1 MAESSFLSWTTDG
14 TGDGTLSGYTQ
25 AQWISLWRM
34 LYLSDTADEGVFN
47 NYLNELA
54 VTNPSGRDLQVDTGG
69 AIVYGFPYIN
79 SAAVTKTLTHPVV
92 GTTGWRL
99 VLRAD
104 WTAQT
109 VRITLLESA
118 DGTATIPAMTQT
130 ENVTWDI
137 PLATGTITTGDVVAV
152 TDARVFVH
160 PNIEVET
167 AMLEDDA
174 VTGDKIAAEAIDSDH
189 YVDGSIH
196 TAHIGDSQVT
206 ATKIANRT
214 RTLFVPCTGGTEI
227 GAGAISRVSPA
238 GWPLGDSVQTYTYGT
253 FYVPSDYV
261 SSMTIYAVVYNVGSG
276 NMYCA
281 NTAEQGAVGEA
292 YDTHTTSSST
302 SAVAVTANQW
312 ANIKALTMSSIA
324 SGDYVVLTFYRNAAD
339 GADTVNTNAYFAGWL
354 VSYTADS

>member
-1 MAESSFLSWTTDG
+1 MAESSFFSWTTDG
-14 TGDGTLSGYTQ
+14 TGDGTLTGYTQ
-25 AQWISLWRM
+25 AQWTSLWRM

-54 VTNPSGRDLQVDTGG
+54 VTNPSGRDLSINTGG

-130 ENVTWDI
+130 ANTTWDV
-137 PLATGTITTGDVVAV
+137 PLAEGTITTGDVIAI

-160 PNIEVET
+160 PNIEVEN
-167 AMLEDDA
+167 AMM
-174 VTGDKIAAEAIDSDH
+174 AANSVDSDQ
-189 YVDGSIH
+189 YVDGSIYPEH
-196 TAHIGDSQVT
+196 
-206 ATKIANRT
+206 IANRT
-214 RTLFVPCTGGTEI
+214 RTLWVSAIGGYNNTDGTALTGASYI
-227 GAGAISRVSPA
+227 GRRGWELTDGKNISI
-238 GWPLGDSVQTYTYGT
+238 YGNFT
-253 FYVPSDYV
+253 VPSDFV
-261 SSMTIYAVVYNVGSG
+261 STMTVTPIVVTLAAGNVYAYNEA
-276 NMYCA
+276 YY
-281 NTAEQGAVGEA
+281 GAVGQSTATHNNVSA
-292 YDTHTTSSST
+292 YA
-302 SAVAVTANQW
+302 AVAVTGTVAYDEGHE
-312 ANIKALTMSSIA
+312 ALALSSVA
-324 SGDYVVLTFYRNAAD
+324 AGDYVSLVYIRDAVSAS
-339 GADTVNTNAYFAGWL
+339 DTVNNAMYFVGWL